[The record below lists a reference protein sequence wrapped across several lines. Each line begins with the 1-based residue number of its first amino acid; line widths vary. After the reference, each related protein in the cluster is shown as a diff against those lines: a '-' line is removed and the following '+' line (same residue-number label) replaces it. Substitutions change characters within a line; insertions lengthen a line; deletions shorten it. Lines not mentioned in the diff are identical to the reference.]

1 MILSN
6 DSWYLIICLITI
18 SNSFSPLTEI
28 MIYNLAR
35 LQTIIPIIYT
45 SFDSFKAVLQGII
58 A

>member
-1 MILSN
+1 MIVDTSL
-6 DSWYLIICLITI
+6 YVYLITI